1 MIQRNFGNPL
11 VRAGVRAVLTGSTI
25 AAAIGIAQAQEAQA
39 QAAENAHAGSNT
51 VAQNAQDTQVA
62 QTGPNTVAQNAAPAT
77 AANEPQE
84 VVVTGSRIAVP
95 NQTSF
100 SPVTFVSNTDIS
112 NIGSTRVADVL
123 NELPQ
128 VFTDQNENVSNGGVG
143 VATVNLRGLNAK
155 RTLVLVDGDRLGPGD
170 PRISASDIN
179 MIPTYLID
187 SVEVLTGSASAIYGA
202 DAVAGVVN
210 FKLNDHFEGVKLIAT
225 GGIYQHDNGNTEN
238 SITDLE
244 NFDSTTGATFAEA
257 PSSVWAGAQKGL
269 TFLAG
274 LNSSD
279 GKGNATFYATYAN
292 VAAALG
298 SQYSYSACTF
308 ASGYNTPTAP
318 GQFAC
323 SGSSTSYPGRFY
335 KLNAMGTTT
344 SDSTVG
350 PGGTL
355 VPFTDA
361 DRFNY
366 GPLNYSQVPDEQY
379 TAGAMLHY
387 DFNDHVQVYSRTMFQ
402 NFQTVLQ
409 IAPSGAFFGDP
420 YTVNCSNPYLSAA
433 QVAAW
438 CYDAAGGFTQGL
450 YIGRRNV
457 EGGNR
462 QDVVEHMDWRETIG
476 VRGDINTAWTYDASF
491 QHSITNLIDTYLN
504 DVSSTKIN
512 YALDVVNGPNGPECA
527 VTAAGNTTGLAAG
540 CVPWN
545 IFGTGPVNPAAAAY
559 IDTPGLRQG
568 GVTQDIADLNFTGD
582 LGNYGLKVPTANDT
596 VKLATGFEYRDVKSY
611 LQPDQE
617 LLGGDLAGQ
626 GGAEPAVS
634 GEVDAKDL
642 YAELRAPLVNDKPF
656 AQSLDLDLA
665 YRWSAYTLESTPHAS
680 TYTFS
685 VDWNPI
691 QELRFR
697 GSFARSSRA
706 PNVVELFSPQTVDL
720 DGTIDP
726 CSGATP
732 TYSLAACERTG
743 VTPAQYGHI
752 LPSTASQYNGLTG
765 GNPDLKPETALT
777 SSFGVGWTPAYVPG
791 LRAQIDYYDIKINDT
806 IGTIGANTIL
816 TECLSADLFCNLIN
830 RSSIGSLWIGETGF
844 VVDTNQNIG
853 KVEERGVDV
862 DLAYTADMGGL
873 GKLRSSFTGTW
884 IDVFNVRPVGDLE
897 STQYDCAGFYGPSC
911 SNGNYAGTPVWKWR
925 HTFMSTW
932 STPWQGL
939 DLTLRWRYYSSVQLE
954 YLSGNPNLSAGPGA
968 TVANGGISNTD
979 AQIPAYNY
987 IDLIAAMRFGDK
999 VTFRVGCN
1007 NLFDKDPPIIGTTD
1021 IPAVTGNNNTLVAY
1035 DMLGRYIFG
1044 ELTLEF

>member
-1 MIQRNFGNPL
+1 MIQKNFGNPL

-39 QAAENAHAGSNT
+39 QAAQNSQAGSNT
-51 VAQNAQDTQVA
+51 VAQNAQS
-62 QTGPNTVAQNAAPAT
+62 GPTTVAQNATPAT
-77 AANEPQE
+77 AANAPQE

-112 NIGSTRVADVL
+112 NIGSTRVVDVL

-128 VFTDQNENVSNGGVG
+128 VFTDQNENVSNGGAG
-143 VATVNLRGLNAK
+143 IATVNLRGLNAK

-170 PRISASDIN
+170 PRLSASDIN
-179 MIPTYLID
+179 MIPTYLVD

-210 FKLNDHFEGVKLIAT
+210 FKLNDHFEGVKLIAN
-225 GGIYQHDNGNTEN
+225 GGIYQHDNGNWEN
-238 SITDLE
+238 SITDLQ
-244 NFDSTTGATFAEA
+244 NFDSSTGATFPEA
-257 PSSVWAGAQKGL
+257 PSSVWTGAQKGL

-308 ASGYNTPTAP
+308 ASGYLPPVGN
-318 GQFAC
+318 GQFTC

-335 KLNAMGTTT
+335 KLNATGTTT

-350 PGGTL
+350 PGGAL

-361 DRFNY
+361 DRYNY

-379 TAGAMLHY
+379 TAGALLHY

-402 NFQTVLQ
+402 DFKTALQ

-420 YTVNCSNPYLSAA
+420 FTVNCSNPYLSSAE
-433 QVAAW
+433 VTAW
-438 CYDAAGGFTQGL
+438 CYDATPAGFTQGL

-462 QDVVEHMDWRETIG
+462 VDDVEHMDWRETLG
-476 VRGDINTAWTYDASF
+476 VRGDINAAWTYDASF
-491 QHSITNLIDTYLN
+491 QHSITNLIDTYYN
-504 DVSSTKIN
+504 DVSTTKIN
-512 YALDVVNGPNGPECA
+512 YALDVVPNPTTGAPECA
-527 VTAAGNTTGLAAG
+527 ATAAGITTGLAAG

-545 IFGTGPVNPAAAAY
+545 IFGTGAVDPAAAAY

-568 GVTQDIADLNFTGD
+568 AVTQDIADLNLTGD
-582 LGNYGLKVPTANDT
+582 LGKYGLQVPTANDS
-596 VKLATGFEYRDVKSY
+596 VKLAAGFEYRDVKSY
-611 LQPDQE
+611 LEPDEE
-617 LLGGDLAGQ
+617 LQSGDLAGQ
-626 GGAEPAVS
+626 GGAEPPVS

-642 YAELRAPLVNDKPF
+642 YAEIRTPLVDNKPL

-665 YRWSAYTLESTPHAS
+665 YRWSAYTLTSAPHKN
-680 TYTFS
+680 TFTLS
-685 VDWNPI
+685 ADWNPVE
-691 QELRFR
+691 ELRFR

-706 PNVVELFSPQTVDL
+706 PNVVELFAPQSVVL

-726 CSGATP
+726 CSGPTP
-732 TYSLAACERTG
+732 TYSLAQCERSG
-743 VTPAQYGHI
+743 VTPSEYGHI
-752 LPSTASQYNGLTG
+752 LPSTASQYNGLEG

-777 SSFGVGWTPAYVPG
+777 SSFGVGWTPAYLPG
-791 LRAQIDYYDIKINDT
+791 LRAQVDWYDIKIIDT
-806 IGTIGANTIL
+806 IGSIGANTIL
-816 TECLSADLFCNLIN
+816 TECITADQFCNLVN
-830 RSSIGSLWIGETGF
+830 RSSIGSLWIGESGYII
-844 VVDTNQNIG
+844 DLDQNIG
-853 KVEERGVDV
+853 KVEERGLDV
-862 DLAYTADMGGL
+862 DLAYTLDMGAF
-873 GKLRSSFTGTW
+873 GKLRNTFTGTW
-884 IDVFNVRPVGDLE
+884 IDVFNVRPVGSLL
-897 STQYDCAGFYGPSC
+897 STQYNCAGYYGPSC
-911 SNGNYAGTPVWKWR
+911 SNGNYAGTPVWPWR
-925 HTFMSTW
+925 HTLMSTW
-932 STPWQGL
+932 STPWAGL
-939 DLTLRWRYYSSVQLE
+939 DLTVRWRYYGAVSFEGLSS
-954 YLSGNPNLSAGPGA
+954 NPNIGAAAGA

-979 AQIPAYNY
+979 AQISAYNY
-987 IDLIAAMRFGDK
+987 IDLIAAMRLGDHF
-999 VTFRVGCN
+999 TFRVGCN
-1007 NLFDKDPPIIGTTD
+1007 NIFDKDPPVIGTTD

-1044 ELTLEF
+1044 ELTLQF